1 VNGFGNPV
9 WNWFTDTFQINNE
22 IKIKTDAVAIK
33 EQRLETAIELFL
45 QQKPASNILLNKY
58 TRQLATAF
66 TSRKI

>member
-45 QQKPASNILLNKY
+45 QQKQQPTFCL
-58 TRQLATAF
+58 TRQL
-66 TSRKI
+66 

>member
-45 QQKPASNILLNKY
+45 QQKPATNILLNIQGNY
-58 TRQLATAF
+58 SYRINV
-66 TSRKI
+66 RKI